1 MNERDQNLMPES
13 NQAALKNQDK
23 SASDFTTNHYEVI
36 AQPSVPWVGLVVIA
50 LLAALLLF
58 VENVWINRLIVALVC
73 GMAALSWI
81 KWRNYKEIYWT
92 EKWAKRSFKREFK
105 EEKDN
110 NVRLEQSMEDL
121 VRNSRQELEQAK
133 EVQQSLL
140 PKDFDLCE
148 KLRCSV
154 VYRPCVSVGG
164 DLYDLFALDENNLA
178 FIIADA
184 SGHGVGASLMS
195 VILKLH
201 VERYKEVLSEN
212 FEDGHVDPHSL
223 GKFVACINKA
233 MHDSL
238 QSGRFA
244 SCLIG
249 IVNQETRKVFF
260 ANAGHNQPMVWY
272 HENGHT
278 EEIDLDANI
287 VLGILPEAD
296 FFVQEVDF
304 HEGDKLLVYTDGF
317 NERMNMQDREWGIHN
332 MLQSFRENGDQ
343 DIDSIIRQIEL
354 ACRTFA
360 GGREQDDDQAMI
372 LIEFK

>member
-1 MNERDQNLMPES
+1 MNERDQNLMSETNQVKMNDQGRSANDS
-13 NQAALKNQDK
+13 NTG
-23 SASDFTTNHYEVI
+23 FHEVI
-36 AQPSVPWVGLVVIA
+36 AQPPIPWAGLIVIVFLA
-50 LLAALLLF
+50 LLLLF
-58 VENVWINRLIVALVC
+58 VENVWVNRAIVALVC
-73 GMAALSWI
+73 GLAAISWN
-81 KWRNYKEIYWT
+81 KWRNYKDIYWT
-92 EKWAKRSFKREFK
+92 EKWAKRSFKRDFNQ
-105 EEKDN
+105 EKDN
-110 NVRLEQSMEDL
+110 NARLEQSMEDL
-121 VRNSRQELEQAK
+121 IRSSRQELEQAK

-140 PKDFDLCE
+140 PTDFDICE
-148 KLRCSV
+148 KLKCSV

-164 DLYDLFALDENNLA
+164 DLYDLFALDEDNLA

-212 FEDGHVDPHSL
+212 FNDGHVDPHSL
-223 GKFVACINKA
+223 AKFVACINKA

-249 IVNQETRKVFF
+249 VVNQNTRRVLF

-272 HENGHT
+272 QEDSHA
-278 EEIDLDANI
+278 EEIELDANI
-287 VLGILPEAD
+287 VLGILPDAD
-296 FFVQEVDF
+296 FVVQEVEL

-317 NERMNMQDREWGIHN
+317 NERMNMQDKEWGIHN
-332 MLQSFRENGDQ
+332 LLQSFRENGEQ
-343 DIDSIIRQIEL
+343 DIESIIRQIEL

-360 GGREQDDDQAMI
+360 GAREQDDDQAMI
-372 LIEFK
+372 MLEFK